1 MRSIKRS
8 KVIDKLIKETPLEVR
23 LKVDNEMAFITLLSE
38 LGLRDDKMWTKDE
51 DEMLSKLIDF
61 AKKHTQYQLETI
73 KKWEDDGKPE

>member
-38 LGLRDDKMWTKDE
+38 LGLREDSMWTEDE
-51 DEMLSKLIDF
+51 EEMLSKLIDF
-61 AKKHTQYQLETI
+61 AEKHTQYQLQTI
-73 KKWEDDGKPE
+73 KKWQDDGEPE

>member
-61 AKKHTQYQLETI
+61 AKKHT
-73 KKWEDDGKPE
+73 